1 MLALPRLVDA
11 STWGADF
18 VDAASVGFSAATV
31 GSVFLVGDTYI
42 CTCNMVVGINDPALA
57 VEFLRTTFIQHAISA
72 TDTRFTISP
81 RVVQNLNCFT
91 LDEIGKLAKSHPCYS
106 VNCQERQELQR
117 VWFLG
122 VYGYVVQ
129 IETYSFSI
137 YCSSNLMFDV
147 WLVNQKV
154 SFLWRCWC
162 ESYQSFIDHILSRKL
177 FTNLYLKHQF
187 LWAIVYLASTCTCR
201 TRVPLLRKFRGESWR
216 VSNWFRRCKR
226 QGWWGWPPQ
235 GSAPNWKIK
244 SDQNTG
250 WWATSGGLVKK
261 HDIPPIWTDMSHICQ
276 TWTGHWW
283 YFNDHKSAVYCRV
296 SSQGIDGWGPS
307 SQLFNRRK
315 LPKI

>member
-1 MLALPRLVDA
+1 
-11 STWGADF
+11 
-18 VDAASVGFSAATV
+18 
-31 GSVFLVGDTYI
+31 
-42 CTCNMVVGINDPALA
+42 MVVGINDPALA